1 MTLWGESTLTYSLH
15 PSDGKHGR
23 FRSQHKVC
31 GLRYLQSLLNA
42 HPPAHPLDWPPTRPI
57 GGPGRVSW
65 RDNRARKPWLCP
77 SVTFPPFFSP
87 RLHLRRPEPVG
98 DLQSTAR
105 ISQKMRLVRNP
116 NTSGIYTGRVSQR
129 SLVLGFRVRVW
140 CVWRFVCHFSCF
152 FSLAF
157 EGFRLLA

>member
-42 HPPAHPLDWPPTRPI
+42 HPPTHPLDWPPHPSNR
-57 GGPGRVSW
+57 
-65 RDNRARKPWLCP
+65 RARVGLVARQSGPETVALP
-77 SVTFPPFFSP
+77 VRYIPPFFSP

-98 DLQSTAR
+98 DLQSTVR
-105 ISQKMRLVRNP
+105 MSQKMRPVRNP

-140 CVWRFVCHFSCF
+140 CVWRFVCHFPCF